1 METHR
6 PRLWTTSRGGQRLFG
21 IVRKYPWCI
30 LCPIWTGTTIAWY
43 LARIRGS
50 PRIMARLDMT
60 VENNL
65 DKRFRAA
72 VYKKYG
78 MKKGSI
84 KTAVEEAILLW
95 LKEGKKWAC
104 SEPVSHSRT
113 SATSCLRRDSIRP
126 VIRLQEY
133 HLGGAEIKSD
143 ITNYSCMDE
152 WFIRD
157 DHNQGSQYA
166 TVR

>member
-6 PRLWTTSRGGQRLFG
+6 PRLRTTSKGGHRPFG
-21 IVRKYPWCI
+21 IVRIGTLLAKIPLCV
-30 LCPIWTGTTIAWY
+30 LCPIWTGTAIALY

-84 KTAVEEAILLW
+84 KKAVEEAILLW
-95 LKEGKKWAC
+95 LKEGKK
-104 SEPVSHSRT
+104 
-113 SATSCLRRDSIRP
+113 
-126 VIRLQEY
+126 
-133 HLGGAEIKSD
+133 
-143 ITNYSCMDE
+143 
-152 WFIRD
+152 
-157 DHNQGSQYA
+157 
-166 TVR
+166 